1 MAKYMYVA
9 TYTASGAVGLQ
20 KDGGTK
26 RRETIAALA
35 KQMGGTLESFYYA
48 FGSDDVYVVFDLPDN
63 VTAAALSVAVGASGS
78 VTGHVVVL
86 LTPEEIDAATKKTV
100 NYRKP
105 GA

>member
-1 MAKYMYVA
+1 MAKYMYVGS
-9 TYTASGAVGLQ
+9 YTASGAVGLH
-20 KDGGTK
+20 KDGGSK
-26 RRETIAALA
+26 RRDVIAALA
-35 KQMGGTLESFYYA
+35 KQMGGTMESFYYA
-48 FGSDDVYVVFDLPDN
+48 FGSDDVFVVFDLPDN
-63 VTAAALSVAVGASGS
+63 VTVAALSIAVGASGS